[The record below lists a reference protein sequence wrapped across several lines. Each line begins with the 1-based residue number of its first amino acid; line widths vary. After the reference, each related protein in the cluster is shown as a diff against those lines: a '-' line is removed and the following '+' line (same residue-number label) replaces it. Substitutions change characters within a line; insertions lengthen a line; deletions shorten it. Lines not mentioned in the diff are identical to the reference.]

1 MVNILWTRAGIWS
14 RFVIYLLLIAAAVF
28 TLIPFL
34 WAAVNSVKT
43 LTETFQLGA
52 FVPFLQFQPS
62 LDPWREVLG
71 DPQTE
76 NAFISSCVV
85 SAGTTIFALVLGV
98 PAAYALAR
106 YEFPVRSNDIAI
118 WFLSQRV
125 LPPAVV
131 LVPFYVLLVYL
142 RLIDTWSALILCYTA
157 FNLAFV
163 VVVMRDI
170 FRDVSTE
177 IEDAAKVEGATPWQ
191 IFWMI
196 ALPLSLDGLVV
207 SSVLVFAFSW
217 NEALFACA
225 LTSQEASPFSALALA
240 SRGRFQHRRGQHP
253 DRHHPAGDLLFLR
266 PALPRPRAVV
276 RRGQGVGWIAV

>member
-1 MVNILWTRAGIWS
+1 MVNILWVRAAVWS
-14 RFVIYLLLIAAAVF
+14 RLVIYLLLIAGAVF

-34 WAAVNSVKT
+34 WAVVNSVKT

-52 FVPFLQFQPS
+52 FIPFVDFEPT
-62 LDPWREVLG
+62 LDSWREVLG

-85 SAGTTIFALVLGV
+85 SAGTTVFALILGV
-98 PAAYALAR
+98 PAAYSLAR
-106 YEFPVRSNDIAI
+106 YEFPIPSNDIAL

-131 LVPFYVLLVYL
+131 LVPFYLLLVDL
-142 RLIDTWSALILCYTA
+142 ELIDTWEGLILCYST

-163 VVVMRDI
+163 VVIMRDI
-170 FRDVSTE
+170 FRDISTE

-196 ALPLSLDGLVV
+196 ALPL
-207 SSVLVFAFSW
+207 
-217 NEALFACA
+217 
-225 LTSQEASPFSALALA
+225 
-240 SRGRFQHRRGQHP
+240 
-253 DRHHPAGDLLFLR
+253 
-266 PALPRPRAVV
+266 
-276 RRGQGVGWIAV
+276 

>member
-1 MVNILWTRAGIWS
+1 
-14 RFVIYLLLIAAAVF
+14 
-28 TLIPFL
+28 
-34 WAAVNSVKT
+34 VKT

-52 FVPFLQFQPS
+52 FIPFLQFQPT
-62 LDPWREVLG
+62 LDSWREVLS

-76 NAFISSCVV
+76 NAFISSCAI
-85 SAGTTIFALVLGV
+85 SAGTTVFALVLGV

-106 YEFPVRSNDIAI
+106 YEFPVRSNDIAL

-131 LVPFYVLLVYL
+131 LIPFYLLLVYL
-142 RLIDTWSALILCYTA
+142 RLIDTWTGLILAYSA

-163 VVVMRDI
+163 VVIMRDI

-207 SSVLVFAFSW
+207 SSVLVFAFTW
-217 NEALFACA
+217 NEALFASA
-225 LTSQEASPFSALALA
+225 LTSQAATPFSALVLA
-240 SRGRFQHRRGQHP
+240 SRSTRGV
-253 DRHHPAGDLLFLR
+253 DFNTA
-266 PALPRPRAVV
+266 AVNTLIGIIPPV
-276 RRGQGVGWIAV
+276 IFYLVVQRYLARGLSFGAVKG

>member
-1 MVNILWTRAGIWS
+1 MINILWTRASFRS
-14 RFVIYLLLIAAAVF
+14 RLLVYVLLVAAAIF
-28 TLIPFL
+28 TAIPFV
-34 WAAVNSVKT
+34 WSIINSVKT
-43 LTETFQLGA
+43 LSETFQIGA
-52 FVPFLQFQPS
+52 FIPFLQFQPT
-62 LDPWREVLG
+62 LDSWREVLA
-71 DPQTE
+71 DPQTST
-76 NAFISSCVV
+76 AFINSCVI
-85 SAGTTIFALVLGV
+85 STGTTLFSLILGV

-106 YEFPVRSNDIAI
+106 YEFPIGSSDITL

-131 LVPFYVLLVYL
+131 LIPFYVLLVYL
-142 RLIDTWSALILCYTA
+142 RLIDTWTGLILCYST

-163 VVVMRDI
+163 VVIMRDI

-217 NEALFACA
+217 NEALFASA
-225 LTSQEASPFSALALA
+225 LTSQAATPFSALVLA
-240 SRGRFQHRRGQHP
+240 SRSTRGVDFNTAAVNTLIGIIP
-253 DRHHPAGDLLFLR
+253 PVIFYLFVQRYLAR
-266 PALPRPRAVV
+266 GLSFGAVK
-276 RRGQGVGWIAV
+276 G

>member
-1 MVNILWTRAGIWS
+1 MINILWTRASFRS
-14 RFVIYLLLIAAAVF
+14 RLLVYVLLFAAAIF
-28 TLIPFL
+28 TAIPFV
-34 WAAVNSVKT
+34 WSIINSVKT
-43 LTETFQLGA
+43 LSETFQIGA
-52 FVPFLQFQPS
+52 FIPFLQFQPT
-62 LDPWREVLG
+62 LDSWREVLA
-71 DPQTE
+71 DPQTST
-76 NAFISSCVV
+76 AFINSCVI
-85 SAGTTIFALVLGV
+85 STGTTLFSLILGV

-106 YEFPVRSNDIAI
+106 YEFPIGSSDITL

-131 LVPFYVLLVYL
+131 LIPFYVLLVYL
-142 RLIDTWSALILCYTA
+142 RLIDTWTGLILCYST

-163 VVVMRDI
+163 VVIMRDI

-217 NEALFACA
+217 NEALFASA
-225 LTSQEASPFSALALA
+225 LTSQAATPFSALVLA
-240 SRGRFQHRRGQHP
+240 SRSTRGVDFNTAAVNTLIGIIP
-253 DRHHPAGDLLFLR
+253 PVIFYLFVQRYLAR
-266 PALPRPRAVV
+266 GLSFGAVK
-276 RRGQGVGWIAV
+276 G

>member
-1 MVNILWTRAGIWS
+1 MLN
-14 RFVIYLLLIAAAVF
+14 
-28 TLIPFL
+28 
-34 WAAVNSVKT
+34 
-43 LTETFQLGA
+43 
-52 FVPFLQFQPS
+52 
-62 LDPWREVLG
+62 
-71 DPQTE
+71 DPQTV

-85 SAGTTIFALVLGV
+85 SAGTTIFSLILGV

-106 YEFPVRSNDIAI
+106 YEFPVKSNDIAL

-131 LVPFYVLLVYL
+131 LIPFYVLLVYL
-142 RLIDTWSALILCYTA
+142 RLIDTWTGLILCYTA

-217 NEALFACA
+217 NEALFASA
-225 LTSQEASPFSALALA
+225 LTSQEASPFSALVLA
-240 SRGRFQHRRGQHP
+240 SRSTRGV
-253 DRHHPAGDLLFLR
+253 DFNTA
-266 PALPRPRAVV
+266 AVNTLIGIIPPV
-276 RRGQGVGWIAV
+276 IFYFFVQRYLARGLSFGAVKG